1 MRCRACGVGLHLV
14 ELLSLMEFDQTVLQ
28 EGMVLA
34 IELGH
39 DLAPR
44 KMMLHKE
51 NVVVRADRAELI
63 TRRAPRDIPIL

>member
-1 MRCRACGVGLHLV
+1 MRCRACGVGLHPV

-28 EGMVLA
+28 EGIVLA

-51 NVVVRADRAELI
+51 KVVFCVDGVELI
-63 TRRAPRDIPIL
+63 ICSAPSDIPIL

>member
-1 MRCRACGVGLHLV
+1 
-14 ELLSLMEFDQTVLQ
+14 MEFDQTVLQ
-28 EGMVLA
+28 EGIVLA

-51 NVVVRADRAELI
+51 KVVFCVDGVELI
-63 TRRAPRDIPIL
+63 ICSAPSDIPIL